1 MKTLL
6 ATVALAA
13 VVASPALAQTTR
25 RAPPVQQYP
34 SQFDQTYGRSESQP
48 RSGNPSYDVYENG
61 QYLGTDPD
69 PNVRLEL
76 RRDFEHRDF

>member
-25 RAPPVQQYP
+25 RAPVQQYP
-34 SQFDQTYGRSESQP
+34 SQFEQTYGRSEGQP
-48 RSGNPSYDVYENG
+48 RSANPSYDVYERG
-61 QYLGTDPD
+61 QYLGSDPD